1 MQTEKQI
8 DKRQPAPPL
17 DEIPSLVSDLGGEV
31 SQLVDAKI
39 GLLKL
44 EIKDEL
50 ATYVFNS
57 TMVAASAALA
67 GVGFVFGS
75 LALVAGIASIF
86 LRSDFGVQ
94 TSYGISFIL
103 VAVVY
108 LVVGLIGALRFIK
121 RISRQDPTP
130 ERTVQELRKD
140 KQWLKHEL

>member
-1 MQTEKQI
+1 MQAQKQI
-8 DKRQPAPPL
+8 DKRQQAPPL

-57 TMVAASAALA
+57 AMVAGSAALA
-67 GVGFVFGS
+67 GVGFVFAS
-75 LALVAGIASIF
+75 LALVVGIASIF
-86 LRSDFGVQ
+86 LRNDFGVQ
-94 TSYGISFIL
+94 ASYGLSFIL
-103 VAVVY
+103 VALVY
-108 LVVGLIGALRFIK
+108 LVVGLIGALGFIK
-121 RISRQDPTP
+121 RLSRHDPTP

-140 KQWLKHEL
+140 KQWLKEEL